1 MRISRKFTV
10 MKKSLI
16 ILSVLR
22 CLCPAAD
29 AQLWKLHK
37 LEISG
42 GIGSTQFFGDI
53 GGYSNSKNIL
63 GIRDFTFLQTR
74 FDINGNIRYRITED
88 ISVRFNLVSGLFRA
102 TDARG
107 SNESRGFE
115 SSTIFLEPAI
125 IGEYYFIKNKEE
137 NSFVFMN
144 DNETLLKSFFKAL
157 DFYAFAGFGGLVYK
171 VTPNNILAPHV
182 TNSSGFTEV
191 VPLGIGVS
199 MIYNSKINFGVEL
212 GGRFTYSDG
221 IDGYASLKSTANDV
235 YHMLNFTVTYKIK
248 SRMKDLPVSGR

>member
-1 MRISRKFTV
+1 MRISGKFTV

-16 ILSVLR
+16 ILSVL
-22 CLCPAAD
+22 CFLWPAAD
-29 AQLWKLHK
+29 AQLWKLHR
-37 LEISG
+37 LEVSG
-42 GIGSTQFFGDI
+42 GIGTTQFFGDI

-115 SSTIFLEPAI
+115 SSTIFLEPSV

-144 DNETLLKSFFKAL
+144 DNVTLLKSFLKSL
-157 DFYAFAGFGGLVYK
+157 DFYAFAGFGGLAYK
-171 VTPNNILAPHV
+171 VTPNSILAPHV
-182 TNSSGFTEV
+182 TSSGGFTEV
-191 VPLGIGVS
+191 VPVGIGVS
-199 MIYNSKINFGVEL
+199 MIYNSKINFGIEL

-221 IDGYASLKSTANDV
+221 IDGYASPKSTANDV
-235 YHMLNFTVTYKIK
+235 YHILNFTVTYKIK
-248 SRMKDLPVSGR
+248 SKEKGLPFSRK